1 MTQSSVLSSPT
12 SVVPPFPAQSP
23 VLSTHYIEGRTGPW
37 EIIIGLEIHAQI
49 ATNSKLF
56 SGSAREGD
64 EGANS
69 RVNFFDAGMPGML
82 PVVNSACI
90 DQAIRTGLGIHGT
103 INPVSV
109 FDRKNYFYADL
120 PAGYQIS
127 QFFYPL
133 VTGGY
138 VDIIAEDESVRIGVT
153 RIHIEQDAGKSI
165 HDLDPERSL
174 IDLNRSGIG
183 LMELVTEPDMRS
195 VAQAVAMAKKVHS
208 LVQYLGTCEGNME
221 KGHFRIDANI
231 SVHRP
236 GTPFG
241 TRAEIKNLNS
251 FRFMQAA
258 LEYEVERQITLIED
272 GETVTQET
280 RLYDANQGVTNTMR
294 DKEDANDYR
303 YFPDPDLPP
312 LILKPERIEALRQAL
327 PELPDAKKVR
337 FKAEL
342 GLSEYDAEI
351 LSGDREVGQFYDEAI
366 ADAELKTAGDWKA
379 GCKLVANW
387 IIGELFAVMKERAVT
402 IREVGIPPHAIAQLV
417 ALIQKGVISGKI
429 AKTVFETLTQ
439 DSSQLP
445 QQIVEKMGLQQISSP
460 GEIRPAIREIMAAN
474 PKQVEAY
481 QAGKEALFGFF
492 VGQVMKHFHGKANP
506 EVVNALLKEEL
517 GQ

>member
-1 MTQSSVLSSPT
+1 MTEHSEGQI
-12 SVVPPFPAQSP
+12 PPAPAQSP
-23 VLSTHYIEGRTGPW
+23 ALSTHFIEGRTGAW
-37 EIIIGLEIHAQI
+37 EIVIGLEIHAQI
-49 ATNSKLF
+49 ATQTKLF
-56 SGSAREGD
+56 SGSARDGD

-109 FDRKNYFYADL
+109 FDRKNYFYPDL

-138 VDIIAEDESVRIGVT
+138 MDIVADDESVRIGVT

-165 HDLDPERSL
+165 HDLDPDRSL

-221 KGHFRIDANI
+221 KGNFRIDANV

-241 TRAEIKNLNS
+241 TRTEIKNLNS

-272 GETVTQET
+272 GGTVTQET
-280 RLYDANQGVTNTMR
+280 RLYDTNRGVTNTMR
-294 DKEDANDYR
+294 DKEDADDYR

-312 LILKPERIEALRQAL
+312 LVLTSERIDALRQAM
-327 PELPDAKKVR
+327 PKLPDAKKER
-337 FKAEL
+337 FKREL

-351 LSGDREVGQFYDEAI
+351 LSGDRDVGHFYDEAI
-366 ADAELKTAGDWKA
+366 ADEELKSAGDWKA

-387 IIGELFAVMKERAVT
+387 IIGELFAVMKERSVT
-402 IREVGIPPHAIAQLV
+402 IHEVGIPPHAIAQLV

-429 AKTVFETLTQ
+429 AKTVFEALTQ
-439 DSSQLP
+439 DPSQLP
-445 QQIVEKMGLQQISSP
+445 HQIVEKMGLQQISSP
-460 GEIRPAIREIMAAN
+460 DEIRPAIQEIMAAN
-474 PKQVEAY
+474 AQQVEAY
-481 QAGKEALFGFF
+481 RGGKEALFGFF
-492 VGQVMKHFHGKANP
+492 VGQVMKRFHGKANP

-517 GQ
+517 AG

>member
-1 MTQSSVLSSPT
+1 MQSAALSSQT
-12 SVVPPFPAQSP
+12 LVIPPLPSQSP
-23 VLSTHYIEGRTGPW
+23 ALSTHYIEGRTGPW
-37 EIIIGLEIHAQI
+37 EVVLGLEIHAQI

-69 RVNFFDAGMPGML
+69 RVSFFDAGMPGML

-103 INPVSV
+103 INLVSV

-133 VTGGY
+133 VTGGHM
-138 VDIIAEDESVRIGVT
+138 DIVADGEFVRIGVT
-153 RIHIEQDAGKSI
+153 RIHVEQDAGKSI

-221 KGHFRIDANI
+221 KGHFRVDANV

-236 GTPFG
+236 GMPFG

-272 GETVTQET
+272 GGTVTQET

-312 LILKPERIEALRQAL
+312 LVLKPERIEAIRQTM
-327 PELPDAKKVR
+327 PELPDAKKER
-337 FKAEL
+337 FKSVL

-351 LSGDREVGQFYDEAI
+351 LSSDREVGQFYDEAI
-366 ADAELKTAGDWKA
+366 ADEELKTAGDWKI

-387 IIGELFAVMKERAVT
+387 IIGELFAVMKERTAT
-402 IREVGIPPHAIAQLV
+402 ILEVGIAPYAIAQLV

-429 AKTVFETLTQ
+429 AKTVFEAMTQ
-439 DSSQLP
+439 DPSQLP
-445 QQIVEKMGLQQISSP
+445 RQIVEKMGLQQISAP
-460 GEIRPAIREIMAAN
+460 DEIRPAIREIMATN
-474 PKQVEAY
+474 PQQVEAY
-481 QAGKEALFGFF
+481 RGGKETLFGFF
-492 VGQVMKHFHGKANP
+492 VGQVMKRFHGKANP
-506 EVVNALLKEEL
+506 EIVNALLKEEL
-517 GQ
+517 AD